1 MRLARVVAD
10 GKIHHA
16 QLVDNLLVA
25 GGRGLQQDQVRWLSP
40 VEPRNIIGLAL
51 NYGGHAAELGL
62 EEPPEPALFFK
73 PTSSVIG
80 NQAPIRYPAGGT
92 HCHYEAE
99 VAVVIGRECRR
110 VSSQNALDYV
120 LGYTVANDFTCRDFI
135 RNTFRPPVRAKG
147 FDTFCPLGP
156 FLVTPDEVGDP
167 GHLGITTR
175 VNGEVRQH
183 GNTEHLLHSIP
194 DIIAYLSEFMT
205 LGYGD
210 VILTGTPDGI
220 SPVVPGDV
228 LECTVE
234 KVGVLTNPVLQ
245 EVEL

>member
-1 MRLARVVAD
+1 MRIARVMMG
-10 GKIHHA
+10 GKIHQA
-16 QLVDNLLVA
+16 QMMDGVLMA
-25 GGRGLQQDQVRWLSP
+25 GGRALNLDQVGWLAP
-40 VEPRNIIGLAL
+40 IEPRNIIGLAL

-62 EEPPEPALFFK
+62 EQPPEPALFFK
-73 PTSSVIG
+73 PTSSVVG
-80 NQAPIRYPAGGT
+80 HLAPVRYPMGGT

-99 VAVVIGRECRR
+99 VAVVMGRECRR
-110 VSSQNALDYV
+110 ISPQNALDYV

-156 FLVTPDEVGDP
+156 YLATPDEVGDP
-167 GHLGITTR
+167 SHLAITTT
-175 VNGEVRQH
+175 VNGELRQQ
-183 GNTEHLLHSIP
+183 GDTQHLLHSIP

-228 LECTVE
+228 MECQVE
-234 KVGVLTNPVLQ
+234 KIGVLKNQVVQ
-245 EVEL
+245 EVLL

>member
-1 MRLARVVAD
+1 MRIARVVAE
-10 GKIHHA
+10 GKIHEA
-16 QLVDNLLVA
+16 QLVDELLVA
-25 GGRGLQQDQVRWLSP
+25 GSRRFAQSEVQWLAP
-40 VEPRNIIGLAL
+40 IKPRNIIGLAL

-73 PTSSVIG
+73 PTSAVVG
-80 NQAPIRYPAGGT
+80 NQAPVRYPIGGT

-110 VSSQNALDYV
+110 VSPQNALDYV

-147 FDTFCPLGP
+147 FDSFCPLGP

-167 GHLGITTR
+167 GHLSIATL
-175 VNGEVRQH
+175 VNGEVRQK

-194 DIIAYLSEFMT
+194 EIIAYLSDFMT

-220 SPVVPGDV
+220 SPVFPGDV
-228 LECTVE
+228 MECRVE
-234 KVGVLTNPVLQ
+234 KIGSLTNPVVQ
-245 EVEL
+245 EVLE